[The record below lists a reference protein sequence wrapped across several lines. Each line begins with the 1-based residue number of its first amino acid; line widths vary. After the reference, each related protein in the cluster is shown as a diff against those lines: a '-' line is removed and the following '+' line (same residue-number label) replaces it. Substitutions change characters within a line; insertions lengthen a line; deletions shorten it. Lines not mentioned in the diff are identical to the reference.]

1 MTPGLL
7 ALQFLLCAAL
17 IGVAGYGLCQSA
29 DRIAQATGLTGGRCS
44 PTLRRCMAARSF
56 PPRW

>member
-44 PTLRRCMAARSF
+44 PTLRR
-56 PPRW
+56 